1 MIEELESS
9 NEEMKASNEEM
20 MSMNEEMQS
29 VNEELETSKEELQ
42 STNEE
47 LNTVN
52 NQLNLKVSELN
63 STNNDITNLL
73 DSTDIPTI
81 FLTMDL
87 RIRRYTPSATKL
99 FHLLATDV
107 GRPIDDVVR
116 RFSSDNLIEDCRVFL
131 EKSTPIERGVRSHDG
146 RHYHR
151 RILPYRTADNHIEG
165 AVVTF
170 IDVTERKQAEELL
183 KTRNVKLEDR
193 IASGTL
199 EDGVVTAGVAVDR
212 RRRTKAHRTRLA

>member
-52 NQLNLKVSELN
+52 NQLNLKVAELN

-107 GRPIDDVVR
+107 GRPIDDVIR
-116 RFSSDNLIEDCRVFL
+116 RFSNDNLIKDCRAFL
-131 EKSTPIERGVRSHDG
+131 EKSTSIERGVRSHDG
-146 RHYHR
+146 RHYHAAYPALSNGR
-151 RILPYRTADNHIEG
+151 QPYRGRGRYIH
-165 AVVTF
+165 
-170 IDVTERKQAEELL
+170 
-183 KTRNVKLEDR
+183 
-193 IASGTL
+193 
-199 EDGVVTAGVAVDR
+199 
-212 RRRTKAHRTRLA
+212 